1 MTCPPYMRDALAHLT
16 ICEETPE
23 GIWVATQLLYPSNGA
38 VSLLITGGP
47 NGCIVSDEGRA
58 IEEIALHGLELPESA
73 EPYLRQFY
81 KPQGLRVIDGSKIC
95 SPPVAADALPAAIAL
110 TANTSSRA
118 AFWAVKTLRPRRR
131 RDLREEL
138 RNLFGRRYSRERVT
152 EEVHLSGE
160 SGRLY
165 KFEFRIEVGVRSL
178 IVDGVFPDATAI
190 NTRAIA
196 HLDLARMKN
205 AAFIQRM
212 VYDEHENWKAEDMR
226 LLRLAAALVPLSQF
240 GRNLDS
246 IGA

>member
-1 MTCPPYMRDALAHLT
+1 MTCPPYIRDALAQFA

-23 GIWVATQLLYPSNGA
+23 GIWVTTQLLYPSNGT

-58 IEEIALHGLELPESA
+58 IEEIAMHAIELPEKA

-81 KPQGLRVIDGSKIC
+81 QPQGLRVIGSKIC
-95 SPPVAADALPAAIAL
+95 SPAVPVDALSAAIAL
-110 TANTSSRA
+110 VANASSLA

-138 RNLFGRRYSRERVT
+138 RSLFGQRYSRERIK
-152 EEVHLSGE
+152 EEVHLPGE

-165 KFEFRIEVGVRSL
+165 RFEFRIEISARSL

-196 HLDLARMKN
+196 HLDLARTKN
-205 AAFIQRM
+205 AALVQRM
-212 VYDEHENWKAEDMR
+212 VYDERENWKAEDMR
-226 LLRLAAALVPLSQF
+226 LLRLAAELVPLGQF
-240 GRNLDS
+240 NRNLDS